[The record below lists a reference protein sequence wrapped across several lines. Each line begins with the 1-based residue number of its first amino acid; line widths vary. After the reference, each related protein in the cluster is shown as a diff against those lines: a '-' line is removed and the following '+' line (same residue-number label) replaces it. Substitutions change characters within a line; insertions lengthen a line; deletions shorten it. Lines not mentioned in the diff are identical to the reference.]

1 MAVSDEPMSPSG
13 FDSLN
18 LTAPAASGTAGEI
31 LRDQFMGPLNLSAGV
46 LARELE
52 VTTELI
58 IEVLSGA
65 CGVTED
71 LAVRPGHRFNNSARF
86 WLNLPTADEIASA
99 SDDFPPVMNTSAAK
113 PRIRTWIEVRHNNAA

>member
-46 LARELE
+46 LARELD

-58 IEVLSGA
+58 IEVLNGA

-71 LAVRPGHRFNNSARF
+71 LAIRLGHRFNNSARF
-86 WLNLPTADEIASA
+86 WLNLPTADEIPSA
-99 SDDFPPVMNTSAAK
+99 SDDFPPVMNTPVAES
-113 PRIRTWIEVRHNNAA
+113 RIGAESGVPHGNLA

>member
-13 FDSLN
+13 LDSLN
-18 LTAPAASGTAGEI
+18 LTAPASSRTASEV

-58 IEVLSGA
+58 IEVLNGA

-71 LAVRPGHRFNNSARF
+71 LAIRLSHRFNNSARF
-86 WLNLPTADEIASA
+86 WLNLQTAEENASA
-99 SDDFPPVMNTSAAK
+99 SYVFPPGMNTSVAE
-113 PRIRTWIEVRHNNAA
+113 PPIHTGIEVRHNSVA

>member
-1 MAVSDEPMSPSG
+1 MSPSG
-13 FDSLN
+13 LGSLN
-18 LTAPAASGTAGEI
+18 LTAPAFSRTAGEV
-31 LRDQFMGPLNLSAGV
+31 LRDQFMGPLNLSAGG

-86 WLNLPTADEIASA
+86 WLNLPTADEIASG
-99 SDDFPPVMNTSAAK
+99 SDDFPPVTNTSAAE
-113 PRIRTWIEVRHNNAA
+113 PRIRTGIEVRHISVA

>member
-1 MAVSDEPMSPSG
+1 MAASDEPMSQSG
-13 FDSLN
+13 LGSLN
-18 LTAPAASGTAGEI
+18 LTAPASSRTAGEI

-52 VTTELI
+52 VTAELL
-58 IEVLSGA
+58 IEVLNGA

-71 LAVRPGHRFNNSARF
+71 LAIRLGHRFNNSARF

-99 SDDFPPVMNTSAAK
+99 SDDFPPVMNTSAAE
-113 PRIRTWIEVRHNNAA
+113 PRIRTGIEVRHISVA

>member
-1 MAVSDEPMSPSG
+1 MSPSG
-13 FDSLN
+13 LGSLDLN
-18 LTAPAASGTAGEI
+18 PPAPSGGAGEI

-58 IEVLSGA
+58 IEVLNGA

-71 LAVRPGHRFNNSARF
+71 LAIRLGHRFNNSARF
-86 WLNLPTADEIASA
+86 WLNFPTADEIASA
-99 SDDFPPVMNTSAAK
+99 SDDFPPVMNTSSAD
-113 PRIRTWIEVRHNNAA
+113 PRIRTGIEVRHNNAA

>member
-1 MAVSDEPMSPSG
+1 MSPSG

-58 IEVLSGA
+58 IEVLNGA
-65 CGVTED
+65 RGVTED
-71 LAVRPGHRFNNSARF
+71 LAVRLGHRFNNSARF
-86 WLNLPTADEIASA
+86 WLDLQTANEIASA
-99 SDDFPPVMNTSAAK
+99 SDDFRPVMNTSAAG
-113 PRIRTWIEVRHNNAA
+113 PRIIAETGVSGDNLA

>member
-1 MAVSDEPMSPSG
+1 MAVPDEPLTLSG
-13 FDSLN
+13 LDSLN
-18 LTAPAASGTAGEI
+18 LTAPASSRTAGEI

-58 IEVLSGA
+58 IEVLNGA

-71 LAVRPGHRFNNSARF
+71 LAIRLGHRFNNSARF

-99 SDDFPPVMNTSAAK
+99 SDNLPPVMNTSVAE
-113 PRIRTWIEVRHNNAA
+113 PRNRAEIGVRHNSVA

>member
-1 MAVSDEPMSPSG
+1 MVASDEPMSQSG
-13 FDSLN
+13 LGSLN
-18 LTAPAASGTAGEI
+18 LTAPASSGTAGEI

-52 VTTELI
+52 VTAELL
-58 IEVLSGA
+58 IEVLNGA

-71 LAVRPGHRFNNSARF
+71 LAIRLGHRFNNSARF

-99 SDDFPPVMNTSAAK
+99 SDDFPPVMNTSAAE
-113 PRIRTWIEVRHNNAA
+113 PRIRTGIEVRHNNAA